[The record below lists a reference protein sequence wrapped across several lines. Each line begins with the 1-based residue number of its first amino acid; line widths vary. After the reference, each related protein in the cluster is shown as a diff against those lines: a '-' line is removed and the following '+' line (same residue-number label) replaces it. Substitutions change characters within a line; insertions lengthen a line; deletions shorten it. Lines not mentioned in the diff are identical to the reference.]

1 MIASILASGLAA
13 DVALRLLMK
22 TLVGALHVGPVVAQ
36 AAAMLALSKPL
47 RPQVTEPTMIG
58 LQVTTIATERSTGI
72 AEAAEN
78 ESAPTWRA
86 AYMLAAARR
95 IDERMGRGQTLEQAT
110 AAESTYAQMHVDAQR
125 RRREAAQAVDAAADV
140 YGLQLGWYANGDE
153 RTTPECAW
161 ANGRNFMADRR
172 PVFGWPGAV
181 HPRCRCTAGLAFPNG
196 RLLYVAPA
204 RLLNSH

>member
-1 MIASILASGLAA
+1 
-13 DVALRLLMK
+13 MK
-22 TLVGALHVGPVVAQ
+22 TLVGALHVGPAVAQ

-47 RPQVTEPTMIG
+47 RPQVTQPTMIG
-58 LQVTTIATERSTGI
+58 LQVVPVVTERSIGL

-78 ESAPTWRA
+78 DSAPTWRA

-95 IDERMGRGQTLEQAT
+95 IDDRVSRGQTLQEAT
-110 AAESTYAQMHVDAQR
+110 AAESTYRQMHIDAQR
-125 RRREAAQAVDAAADV
+125 RRVEAAQAVDAAADI
-140 YGLQLGWYANGDE
+140 YGLQLGWYANGDQ

-161 ANGRNFMADRR
+161 ANGRNFQADRR

-181 HPRCRCTAGLAFPNG
+181 HPRCRCTAGPAFPNG